1 MQMQNHLKFPYLSK
15 PLIGNHPGINCFQ
28 RKTLCK
34 VEYEEGDPL
43 EYGLLLETCKRRNI
57 QFYSIA
63 TGKIGKKNEKKY
75 YEVYPE
81 LYTSKEA
88 RIVISALQMIKWA
101 DTPVTDNQRI
111 YADN

>member
-63 TGKIGKKNEKKY
+63 TGKIGKKKMKKNIMKY
-75 YEVYPE
+75 IQN
-81 LYTSKEA
+81 YTLPKKQESLFQHYK
-88 RIVISALQMIKWA
+88 
-101 DTPVTDNQRI
+101 
-111 YADN
+111 

>member
-57 QFYSIA
+57 QYYSIA

-101 DTPVTDNQRI
+101 DTPVSDNKRI
-111 YADN
+111 YSDN